1 MSGADELDVTADDV
15 DSIDWRLWARIARRT
30 LRFRSA
36 LVPLIAGGV
45 GIAVIEG
52 VRPMLNA
59 ALIDEASAHGITTRV
74 LLLGALWL
82 GLAAIFC
89 FGVFAF
95 IAAAG
100 RLASALA
107 FELRQDAFSRLQE
120 LPFAYF
126 DRRPV
131 GWLLSRLTSDCTRV
145 SSIAPWVILDLFWAT
160 ALMGASI
167 IAMFWMRPWL
177 AMLSLVTVPFLMT
190 ASFLFTRVMV
200 HSSRRARRL
209 NSIMTANFAESIAG
223 MRTTKTLVR
232 EQRAAGEFALQATEM
247 KHWSTRN
254 ALQGAIYAPIV
265 STIAAIG
272 VALTASVG
280 GGMIGSGDLSAGEL
294 IAFCQYALLFMY
306 PAQDLAQR
314 FADLLSAQ
322 AAAERVQSL
331 IDTQAEIRDSESV
344 KQRIETQQRN
354 PVPGMADDG
363 GPMDPGRIDFE
374 RVRFWY
380 LPGEP
385 VIDDL
390 SLTVE
395 PGQTIAL
402 VGPTGGGKTTIA
414 SLLCR
419 FYEPREGRILLG
431 GIDQRDRSLSW
442 LHARLGV
449 VQQTPWLFNDTIA
462 ANIRFGRLDASME
475 EIIRAARR
483 VGADRFVERLPGG
496 WEFVVGEGGDR
507 LSQGQRQLVSLART
521 VLRDPA
527 IFIMDEATS
536 SVDAETER
544 TIQAAIDEVLRG
556 RISFVIAHRLSTV
569 RRADRILFV
578 SGGRVLEDGP
588 HERLMA
594 IPEGHYRRLY
604 LQQFEE
610 ERRASVLAPPPESA
624 ENTGP

>member
-1 MSGADELDVTADDV
+1 MSAVDDLDVAADDV
-15 DSIDWRLWARIARRT
+15 DRIDWRLWARIGGRT
-30 LRFRSA
+30 LHFRGPLA
-36 LVPLIAGGV
+36 GLVVGGV

-52 VRPMLNA
+52 LRPLINA
-59 ALIDEASAHGITTRV
+59 ALIDEVTKHGLTTRV
-74 LLLGALWL
+74 AWLGALWV
-82 GLAAIFC
+82 GLAFIFC
-89 FGVFAF
+89 LGVFSF
-95 IAAAG
+95 IRAAG
-100 RLASALA
+100 RLASGLA
-107 FELRQDAFSRLQE
+107 FDLRQDAFARLQQ

-145 SSIAPWVILDLFWAT
+145 SSIAPWVILDLFWAS
-160 ALMGASI
+160 ALMTAAI
-167 IAMFWMRPWL
+167 VAMFWMRPGL
-177 AMLSLVTVPFLMT
+177 ALLVLTTVPFLVA

-209 NSIMTANFAESIAG
+209 NSAMTATFAESIAG
-223 MRTTKTLVR
+223 IRTTKTLVR
-232 EQRAAGEFALQATEM
+232 EARALDEFRTQAAEM
-247 KHWSTRN
+247 KRWSTKN
-254 ALQGAIYAPIV
+254 ALQGAIYTPLV
-265 STIAAIG
+265 STITAIG
-272 VALTASVG
+272 VALAASIG
-280 GGMIGSGDLSAGEL
+280 GGMIGTGDLSAGEL

-331 IDTQAEIRDSESV
+331 IDTQAEIRDSEAV
-344 KQRIETQQRN
+344 RARIEAQRMH
-354 PVPGMADDG
+354 PRPGVADDG
-363 GPMDPGRIDFE
+363 GPLEPGRVEFD

-380 LPGEP
+380 LPGEI
-385 VIDDL
+385 VIEDL
-390 SLTVE
+390 SLVIE

-419 FYEPREGRILLG
+419 FYEPCEGRILLG
-431 GIDQRDRSLSW
+431 GIDQRERSLAW

-462 ANIRFGRLDASME
+462 ANIRFGRLDASLE
-475 EIIRAARR
+475 DVVRAARR
-483 VGADRFVERLPGG
+483 VGADRFIERLPGA
-496 WEFVVGEGGDR
+496 WDFVVGEGGDR

-544 TIQAAIDEVLRG
+544 TIQGAIEEVLRG
-556 RISFVIAHRLSTV
+556 RISVVIAHRLSTV

-578 SGGRVLEDGP
+578 AGGRILEDGP
-588 HERLMA
+588 HETLMTNA
-594 IPEGHYRRLY
+594 DGHYRRLY

-610 ERRASVLAPPPESA
+610 ERRATVLAESPPFADNALP
-624 ENTGP
+624 

>member
-1 MSGADELDVTADDV
+1 MSGADDLDITGDDV
-15 DSIDWRLWARIARRT
+15 DRLDWTLWRRLARRT
-30 LRFRSA
+30 LKYRG
-36 LVPLIAGGV
+36 PLAGLISGGI
-45 GIAVIEG
+45 GIAIIEG
-52 VRPMLNA
+52 LRPLVNA
-59 ALIDEASAHGITTRV
+59 ALLNEVMEHGLTAKV
-74 LLLGALWL
+74 AWLGALWL
-82 GLAAIFC
+82 LLAAIFC
-89 FGVFAF
+89 AGVFSF
-95 IAAAG
+95 IDAAG
-100 RLASALA
+100 RLASGLA
-107 FELRQDAFSRLQE
+107 FDLREDAFGRLQQ

-145 SSIAPWVILDLFWAT
+145 SSIAPWVILDLFWAS
-160 ALMGASI
+160 ALMSAAI
-167 IAMFWMRPWL
+167 VAMLWMRPSL
-177 AMLSLVTVPFLMT
+177 ALVVLITVPVLIVS
-190 ASFLFTRVMV
+190 SFMFARIMV
-200 HSSRRARRL
+200 HSSRRSRRL
-209 NSIMTANFAESIAG
+209 NSILTANFAESIAG
-223 MRTTKTLVR
+223 MRTTKALVR
-232 EQRAAGEFALQATEM
+232 ERQASEEFGAKADEM
-247 KHWSTRN
+247 QLWSTRH
-254 ALQGAIYAPIV
+254 ALQGAIYTPVV
-265 STIAAIG
+265 STITAIG
-272 VALTASVG
+272 VALAASVG
-280 GGMIGSGDLSAGEL
+280 GGLVGSGELSTGAL

-331 IDTQAEIRDSESV
+331 IDTEPDICDSPEV
-344 KQRIETQQRN
+344 VARIDMQRRS
-354 PVPGMADDG
+354 PVPGAADDG
-363 GPMDPGRIDFE
+363 GPLNPGRIEFE
-374 RVRFWY
+374 GVSFHY
-380 LPGEP
+380 VEGQPI
-385 VIDDL
+385 IDDL
-390 SLTVE
+390 SLVIE
-395 PGQTIAL
+395 PGQTVAL

-419 FYEPREGRILLG
+419 FYEPNSGRILLG

-442 LHARLGV
+442 LHRSLGV

-475 EIIRAARR
+475 EIIRAASR

-496 WEFVVGEGGDR
+496 WEFMVGEGGER

-521 VLRDPA
+521 VLRDPS

-556 RISFVIAHRLSTV
+556 RISVVIAHRLSTV

-578 SGGRVLEDGP
+578 AGGRVLEDGP
-588 HERLMA
+588 HDLLMT

-610 ERRASVLAPPPESA
+610 ERGASVLA
-624 ENTGP
+624 G

>member
-1 MSGADELDVTADDV
+1 MNAVDDLDIAADDV
-15 DSIDWRLWARIARRT
+15 DRIDWRLWWRIARRA
-30 LRFRSA
+30 LRFRGAIMA
-36 LVPLIAGGV
+36 LISGGI

-52 VRPMLNA
+52 VRPMINA
-59 ALIDEASAHGITTRV
+59 ALIDEVSKRGFTSHASWLGI
-74 LLLGALWL
+74 LWL
-82 GLAAIFC
+82 ALAFVFC
-89 FGVFAF
+89 LGVMAF
-95 IAAAG
+95 IDAAG
-100 RLASALA
+100 RVATGLA
-107 FELRQDAFSRLQE
+107 FDLRQDAFARLQD

-160 ALMGASI
+160 ALMSAAI
-167 IAMFWMRPWL
+167 IAMFWMRPAL
-177 AMLSLVTVPFLMT
+177 ALLVLVTVPVLMVT
-190 ASFLFTRVMV
+190 SFFFTRVMV

-209 NSIMTANFAESIAG
+209 NSAITATFAESIAG

-232 EQRAAGEFALQATEM
+232 ESSALDEFREQTAEM
-247 KHWSTRN
+247 KRWSTRN
-254 ALQGAIYAPIV
+254 ALQGAIYTPVV
-265 STIAAIG
+265 STVTAIG
-272 VALTASVG
+272 VALAASIG
-280 GGMIGSGDLSAGEL
+280 GGMIPAGDLSAGEL
-294 IAFCQYALLFMY
+294 VAFCQYALLFMY

-331 IDTQAEIRDSESV
+331 IDTEPEIRDSEAV
-344 KQRIETQQRN
+344 LARVEEQRRN
-354 PVPGMADDG
+354 PKPGVAEDG
-363 GPMDPGRIDFE
+363 GPREPGRVEFE
-374 RVRFWY
+374 RVRFSY
-380 LPGEP
+380 VDDEP

-395 PGQTIAL
+395 PGETIAL
-402 VGPTGGGKTTIA
+402 VGPTGGGKTTIV

-419 FYEPREGRILLG
+419 FYEPREGRIMLG
-431 GIDQRDRSLSW
+431 GIDQRERSLSW
-442 LHARLGV
+442 LHSRLGV
-449 VQQTPWLFNDTIA
+449 VQQTPWLFNDSIA
-462 ANIRFGRLDASME
+462 ANIRFGRLEASTE
-475 EIIRAARR
+475 EIVRAAQR

-496 WEFVVGEGGDR
+496 WDFVVGEGGER
-507 LSQGQRQLVSLART
+507 LSQGQRQLISLART

-544 TIQAAIDEVLRG
+544 TIQGAIDAVLRG

-578 SGGRVLEDGP
+578 AEGRIHEDGP
-588 HERLMA
+588 HDRLMA
-594 IPEGHYRRLY
+594 NPDGRYRRLY

-610 ERRASVLAPPPESA
+610 ERRARVLAPQAEVA
-624 ENTGP
+624 ENRPR